1 VLFNQKI
8 ISLNKT
14 FILTKGCLVSQC
26 LKTFKTLIVEAV
38 LTIVYS
44 FAFCSLEFG
53 ARGLLFVDDCGDAE
67 GTVNI
72 IYMIRKRNL
81 ILPGVLPNRSCLL
94 TLGVS
99 PDVATA
105 NACVAAA
112 ELVRRRD
119 DRDDVTT
126 TPGKTFFNEPSA
138 ALRKL

>member
-1 VLFNQKI
+1 M
-8 ISLNKT
+8 
-14 FILTKGCLVSQC
+14 
-26 LKTFKTLIVEAV
+26 IVEM
-38 LTIVYS
+38 LKEQLI
-44 FAFCSLEFG
+44 
-53 ARGLLFVDDCGDAE
+53 LFIWLG
-67 GTVNI
+67 
-72 IYMIRKRNL
+72 KRNL
-81 ILPGVLPNRSCLL
+81 ILPGLVLPNRSCLL

-138 ALRKL
+138 ALRKLWRGDERTSLKRLAK